1 MFTRILIVKL
11 LSFCFLC
18 CFISSLAASEPTRH
32 RITIHSVQLKNLE
45 GQWVTIIEPDKV
57 VDLETTE
64 PGISFFNNG
73 RVPAG
78 DYVNFRLVFQENATK
93 IIKEIT
99 GKADFVPAVNVQ
111 KGSFIGVWFKYQLPS
126 EEIGS
131 VSIYVDQTERAIPG
145 SGITMSIMTA

>member
-1 MFTRILIVKL
+1 M
-11 LSFCFLC
+11 
-18 CFISSLAASEPTRH
+18 LAASEPAKH
-32 RITIHSVQLKNLE
+32 RITIQSVQLKNLE

-64 PGISFFNNG
+64 PGVSFFNNG

-99 GKADFVPAVNVQ
+99 GKADFGPTVNVQ
-111 KGSFIGVWFKYQLPS
+111 TGSFIGVWFKYQLPS
-126 EEIGS
+126 EEISS
-131 VSIYVDQTERAIPG
+131 VSIYVDQTERAILSG
-145 SGITMSIMTA
+145 GITVNIISHA